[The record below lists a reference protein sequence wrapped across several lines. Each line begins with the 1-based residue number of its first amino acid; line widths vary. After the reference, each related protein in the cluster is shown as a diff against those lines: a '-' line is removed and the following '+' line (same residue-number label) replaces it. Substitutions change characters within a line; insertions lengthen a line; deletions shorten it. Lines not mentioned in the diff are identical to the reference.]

1 MADVGR
7 PVLGRAGVTG
17 LVVATTVAMRLRY
30 LWTPISSDEAGYL
43 AVARAWSRGA
53 RLYDT
58 IWIDRQ
64 EGLLLLFR
72 AIHSLGL
79 GSPVGVRLLAIGAAV
94 VAALSIGGICAALG
108 GERARLYGAIS
119 AAVLLGIGQF
129 EGFEANAEL
138 LSGAIGAGGLALALC
153 WRDRNRL
160 WPLFGAGLVS
170 GLALMTKQSAFD
182 TLLVALATLAWRW
195 RREPGAGGWKRLT
208 VYAGGVATTV
218 GLAMLHGAL
227 TGWRRWWFA
236 FAGYR
241 LTYRS
246 VFSNPDWP
254 SLSITAGMAIPIVLP
269 AVLVTVAGFE
279 LYRRQ
284 ITVEA
289 WVTLMGW
296 LAAAMLSFV
305 LGGLFFRHYWMIL
318 MFPLSAL
325 VGIAA
330 SRAPRVTVRLVA
342 LGVALAVPL
351 WSSVR
356 LMTVPARRLGTELG
370 DRRWTTDT
378 TVGHWIRQHSASHHE
393 QVLVLCNGV
402 GLYGNIDSDPPF
414 PYLWQL
420 HLNDIPGARQLLAET
435 MTKPDRPR
443 FAALYNDLRWCDPSG
458 RSAAAL
464 ASNYHEV
471 VRIDF
476 VRIFER
482 NTG

>member
-1 MADVGR
+1 MADLGR
-7 PVLGRAGVTG
+7 PVVGRAGVTG

-72 AIHSLGL
+72 AMHSLGM
-79 GSPVGVRLLAIGAAV
+79 GSPVGVRLLASAAAV
-94 VAALSIGGICAALG
+94 LAALSIGSISASLA

-153 WRDRNRL
+153 WCERDRL

-182 TLLVALATLAWRW
+182 TLLVSIATLAWRA
-195 RREPGAGGWKRLT
+195 RRDPGSDGWKRLAIF
-208 VYAGGVATTV
+208 AGGVATTV
-218 GLAMLHGAL
+218 GLAMLHGAM

-241 LTYRS
+241 LRYRS
-246 VFSNPDWP
+246 VFSNPDWS
-254 SLSITAGMAIPIVLP
+254 SLSITARVAIPIVLP
-269 AVLVTVAGFE
+269 AVLLAVAGFE
-279 LYRRQ
+279 LYRRR
-284 ITVEA
+284 ITIGA
-289 WVTLMGW
+289 WATVMGW
-296 LAAAMLSFV
+296 VAAAMLSFV

-318 MFPLSAL
+318 MFPLSAF

-330 SRAPRVTVRLVA
+330 SRAPRVTVRLGA
-342 LGVALAVPL
+342 LLVALAVPL
-351 WSSVR
+351 GSSLR
-356 LMTVPARRLGTELG
+356 LMTVPARRLGFELG

-378 TVGHWIRQHSASHHE
+378 TVGHWIRQHTASRGD

-420 HLNDIPGARQLLAET
+420 HLIDIPGAQRLLADT

-443 FAALYNDLRWCDPSG
+443 FAALYNDMRWCDPSG
-458 RSAAAL
+458 RSGSAL
-464 ASNYHEV
+464 TSNYHEV